1 MGGMPCGAWSMAP
14 ITPQGLEEEIPDSD
28 YVTVPQ
34 LSAYTTP
41 SSVASRFSL

>member
-1 MGGMPCGAWSMAP
+1 MPCGVMGAMLQA
-14 ITPQGLEEEIPDSD
+14 PQGLEEEIPDSD